1 MATVIKKKPA
11 TTGTAKPAV
20 PDWAKTKP
28 TTIEQLLAQLSANI
42 GTEAMPGASIGA
54 VVQQPYGSTQP
65 AQMVTDPSQYGELGG
80 GATFFTQTNR
90 GGMVP
95 ISAAIPG
102 LTPESWNPFKGGT
115 TTPSTTPPTI
125 PPGTPPATDGSGRG
139 NPIPRPGTGGTG
151 TGGTGTGTGGIV
163 RPRFKPQAQQPQF
176 GMIDFFKSLGLNPY
190 RPDK

>member
-1 MATVIKKKPA
+1 MATVIKKKP
-11 TTGTAKPAV
+11 TTPTTAKPTV

-28 TTIEQLLAQLSANI
+28 DTIAQLLAQLSANI
-42 GTEAMPGASIGA
+42 GTEAMPGAPIGA
-54 VVQQPYGSTQP
+54 VVQQPYGSTEP

-102 LTPESWNPFKGGT
+102 LTPESWNPFKGST
-115 TTPSTTPPTI
+115 TTTPPT
-125 PPGTPPATDGSGRG
+125 TPPTTGG
-139 NPIPRPGTGGTG
+139 NGHSTPLPGYNGGAGNGTGGQG
-151 TGGTGTGTGGIV
+151 TGGQGTGTGGIV
-163 RPRFKPQAQQPQF
+163 RPRFTPQAKQPQF